1 MQPYKVWNEW
11 YVLPV
16 DSTDSV
22 TQGGLRV
29 IVTYKTHTAVVM
41 VRPQTAVPALGQH
54 VLVVPEAGDGCRY
67 RVVAVEWPLHVPA
80 RDYFSM
86 TDEADVQVHVLLE
99 PCRDDQEEDLCA
111 MMLTDTLTET
121 CRRH

>member
-1 MQPYKVWNEW
+1 MRDRDLQDAHRRGPG
-11 YVLPV
+11 PPP
-16 DSTDSV
+16 DGQS
-22 TQGGLRV
+22 
-29 IVTYKTHTAVVM
+29 
-41 VRPQTAVPALGQH
+41 RPLGQH

-99 PCRDDQEEDLCA
+99 PYRDDQEENLCPP
-111 MMLTDTLTET
+111 
-121 CRRH
+121 C